1 MRSSPR
7 RRRWQVSSTIFIAGE
22 FKAPA
27 HCFVKA
33 VTLEC
38 SYGYVILAAA
48 DLQSPART
56 RCKAGRRYLQNGVC
70 LLPKTDDHVRGLK
83 MIENWRLRDG
93 ESVILETVAVDRL
106 QEEKVIARFQA
117 DRDEAYRKFIDKCG
131 DFDAEITRNGQ
142 RTTSPTPSLRIM
154 TSI

>member
-1 MRSSPR
+1 M
-7 RRRWQVSSTIFIAGE
+7 
-22 FKAPA
+22 
-27 HCFVKA
+27 
-33 VTLEC
+33 
-38 SYGYVILAAA
+38 
-48 DLQSPART
+48 
-56 RCKAGRRYLQNGVC
+56 
-70 LLPKTDDHVRGLK
+70 
-83 MIENWRLRDG
+83 
-93 ESVILETVAVDRL
+93 ILETVAVDRL